1 MNVCVSQL
9 GTEET
14 VERLLQEIFRESV
27 VSQHYEQ
34 VGPKPRRRSLI
45 DVTERG
51 LVHFIQLAAT
61 SRTVASRRWPQR

>member
-34 VGPKPRRRSLI
+34 VGPKPRPVRS
-45 DVTERG
+45 
-51 LVHFIQLAAT
+51 
-61 SRTVASRRWPQR
+61 